1 MSKTFIT
8 KVIADGRVTLPKEMR
23 KDESI
28 EEGDLLELCFVRKI
42 KPSREIQIE
51 NREA

>member
-8 KVIADGRVTLPKEMR
+8 KVIADGRVTLPKDIR

-28 EEGDLLELCFVRKI
+28 KEGDFLELCLIRKI
-42 KPSREIQIE
+42 KSSREIEVE
-51 NREA
+51 NQGV

>member
-8 KVIADGRVTLPKEMR
+8 KVIADGRITLPLGMR
-23 KDESI
+23 KNESI

-42 KPSREIQIE
+42 KPSREIQVE
-51 NREA
+51 KPEV

>member
-8 KVIADGRVTLPKEMR
+8 KVIADGRVTLPKDIR
-23 KDESI
+23 NDESI

-42 KPSREIQIE
+42 KSSREVRIE
-51 NREA
+51 NQGA